1 MTCSLLTTVTFSLHV
16 FLKASFTPVL
26 LAAMSLYLKG
36 FISVWMHWSPSGEQD
51 GCALSSVRA
60 NWCNECKALDDV
72 CILWSSECVP

>member
-36 FISVWMHWSPSGEQD
+36 FISVWIHWSPGGEKD

-60 NWCNECKALDDV
+60 KALDDV